1 MTSIQARTG
10 FLYKENCF
18 KIVTEKRSGYR
29 HCQSKII
36 PKRTINNLYYR
47 PLYGTPEP
55 DMVANEGQK
64 LYVFSYAYLNVTTG
78 KLFFSSPA
86 IMQAININAII
97 TTQTINYLNILIE
110 CRKFKNG
117 G

>member
-10 FLYKENCF
+10 FLYKENYF

-55 DMVANEGQK
+55 DMVVNEGQK
-64 LYVFSYAYLNVTTG
+64 LICIFLCLPQCN
-78 KLFFSSPA
+78 
-86 IMQAININAII
+86 NW
-97 TTQTINYLNILIE
+97 QTIFQLSGYHAGNQYKCYNYHANNKLLKYIN
-110 CRKFKNG
+110 
-117 G
+117 